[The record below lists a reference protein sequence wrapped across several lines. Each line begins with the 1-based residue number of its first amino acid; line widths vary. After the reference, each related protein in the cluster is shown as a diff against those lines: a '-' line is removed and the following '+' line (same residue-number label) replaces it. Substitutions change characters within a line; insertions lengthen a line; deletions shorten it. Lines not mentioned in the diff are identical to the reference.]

1 MPSTRSNEDVSR
13 IACIVRTTAAARFA
27 RADPSPPPLRE
38 ISCRVGCMDLWRAH
52 RGSEERVKAAERLF
66 DDPVDL
72 AATRRFLENDG
83 LVKRLSCGDRRGR
96 TEGSTGAPPERRHG
110 TRPPPAPE
118 RTFRD
123 RLPPCLPPRASAVCW
138 SFSTPDGCVP
148 DVPRGKAAGGSQA
161 PLLRLSGQGK
171 GRLSCLAPAFAKE
184 TARTET
190 PQRVRTVSP
199 VTGLIDRS
207 IVFETFARPTTGG
220 RVVREPPQGQRRRE
234 CNRERS
240 RRADGSSAPEVQR

>member
-96 TEGSTGAPPERRHG
+96 TEGSTGAPPERRQGRARLRPRRGHSG
-110 TRPPPAPE
+110 TAYPRVYHLAQALSVGLSQRRTGVCRTCRAGRLQVGARRPYCGCRAKERAAFPAWLPRSQKKPPA
-118 RTFRD
+118 R
-123 RLPPCLPPRASAVCW
+123 RLPSGSAR
-138 SFSTPDGCVP
+138 S
-148 DVPRGKAAGGSQA
+148 
-161 PLLRLSGQGK
+161 PL
-171 GRLSCLAPAFAKE
+171 
-184 TARTET
+184 
-190 PQRVRTVSP
+190 
-199 VTGLIDRS
+199 
-207 IVFETFARPTTGG
+207 
-220 RVVREPPQGQRRRE
+220 
-234 CNRERS
+234 S
-240 RRADGSSAPEVQR
+240 RD

>member
-96 TEGSTGAPPERRHG
+96 TEGSTGAPPERRQGRARLRPRRGHSG
-110 TRPPPAPE
+110 TAYPVFTTSRKRCLLVFLNAGRVCAGRAAREGCRWEPGALTAAVGPRKGPP
-118 RTFRD
+118 F
-123 RLPPCLPPRASAVCW
+123 LP
-138 SFSTPDGCVP
+138 
-148 DVPRGKAAGGSQA
+148 GS
-161 PLLRLSGQGK
+161 
-171 GRLSCLAPAFAKE
+171 
-184 TARTET
+184 
-190 PQRVRTVSP
+190 RVRKRNRPHGDSP
-199 VTGLIDRS
+199 AGPHGLPCHGID
-207 IVFETFARPTTGG
+207 
-220 RVVREPPQGQRRRE
+220 
-234 CNRERS
+234 
-240 RRADGSSAPEVQR
+240 